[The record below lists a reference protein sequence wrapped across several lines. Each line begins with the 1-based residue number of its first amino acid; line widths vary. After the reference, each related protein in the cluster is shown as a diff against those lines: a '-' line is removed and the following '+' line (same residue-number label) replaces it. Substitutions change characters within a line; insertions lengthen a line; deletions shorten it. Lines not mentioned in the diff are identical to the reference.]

1 LTGRIGL
8 LRSRFVRE
16 NVLASNQAAT
26 PVADEAHQGRSLNR
40 FTTILLIGYLGF
52 IVAFMVLR
60 HAAVTAD
67 LFVVFVSVIAVM
79 LGRGRAFVR
88 DWAPFLLIFL
98 AWEAMRGIA
107 NQFGAEVQS
116 DAVIAVERFISF
128 GLVPSA
134 ELQRLL
140 HTPGVVGPLEMAT
153 AAIYAAHFLLPL
165 GIAFALWLKR
175 RRSYYH
181 YVIALMLMSFAA
193 FFTAVVLPVA
203 PPRFAYQYGE
213 ALPVVDLAALVAN
226 QTGIGMLSWA
236 YHNLIGNPVA
246 AFPSLHAAY
255 PILGFFFLRDHW
267 PRASGLMLV
276 YAAAVWFSIVYLG
289 HHYVLDVIG
298 GLAYAVAAYLVV
310 RSAVSGRLGHWWRA
324 RMGRATEPG
333 RV

>member
-1 LTGRIGL
+1 MTADQEKTAGGPDH
-8 LRSRFVRE
+8 
-16 NVLASNQAAT
+16 AS
-26 PVADEAHQGRSLNR
+26 QGRSLNR
-40 FTTILLIGYLGF
+40 FTTILLVAYLTF
-52 IVAFMVLR
+52 IVGFMVVR

-107 NQFGAEVQS
+107 NRFGGQVQS
-116 DAVIAVERFISF
+116 DSVIAVERFISF
-128 GLVPSA
+128 GVIPPE

-140 HTPGVVGPLEMAT
+140 HAPGVVGPLEI
-153 AAIYAAHFLLPL
+153 AAASIYAAHFLLPL
-165 GIAFALWLKR
+165 AIAFVLWLKR
-175 RRSYYH
+175 RSSYYH
-181 YVIALMLMSFAA
+181 YVIALMLMSFAQ

-213 ALPVVDLAALVAN
+213 ALNVVDIAALVAN

-255 PILGFFFLRDHW
+255 PILGFLVLREHW
-267 PRASGLMLV
+267 PRAAWLMLV
-276 YAAAVWFSIVYLG
+276 YAAAVWFSIMYLG
-289 HHYVLDVIG
+289 HHYLVDALG

-310 RSAVSGRLGHWWRA
+310 RSAVAGRLGHWWRERIRRA
-324 RMGRATEPG
+324 PATEH
-333 RV
+333 V